1 MSSAEGEWLG
11 AKEASALLGVRR
23 ETLYAYASRGLVRV
37 RRVGSARVYARADLE
52 ALRARSQARRGHAA
66 VAAGAL
72 RFGEPVL
79 DTRVSSIGADGPRYR
94 GRSAVELAQQ
104 DVSAE
109 RVAEL
114 LWTEV
119 LPEHEPVWPR
129 AEKVE
134 LDALRERQRVELSPA
149 GAMLLVLANTPHD
162 EGAASRSREDELD
175 SARRLLRLVAAAPA
189 LGLPPRWLDKALS
202 ARTLAA
208 ALLSSLAKR
217 SSEPAE
223 AALNQALTLIADH
236 ELNASTFVARVAA
249 SAGADM
255 PRSLAAAFATLTGA
269 RHGGVCDRLDTVL
282 DGFSRPEQAIAWVRA
297 ELAQRRAVPGFGHPL
312 YASGDPRAA
321 PLLRASLELG
331 ADVPR
336 VRAVHVAIDA
346 MALAGGEP
354 ATVDLGLVAIAAAL
368 GLRSGSAAAIFALG
382 RALGYVAHVLEQ
394 REQGF
399 LLRPRAHYV
408 GI

>member
-1 MSSAEGEWLG
+1 MSSKGGEWL
-11 AKEASALLGVRR
+11 AAADASALLGVRR

-37 RRVGSARVYARADLE
+37 RRVGNARAYARADLE

-79 DTRVSSIGADGPRYR
+79 DTRVSTIAVDGPRYR
-94 GRSAVELAQQ
+94 GRSALELVKNN
-104 DVSAE
+104 VSAE
-109 RVAEL
+109 CAAEL

-119 LPEHEPVWPR
+119 LPEAEPRWPR
-129 AEKVE
+129 AQKADLEALSDHRRSE
-134 LDALRERQRVELSPA
+134 LPPMA
-149 GAMLLVLANTPHD
+149 AMLLVLANAPRD
-162 EGAASRSREDELD
+162 EHATQRSRDEELD
-175 SARRLLRLVAAAPA
+175 AARRLVRLVAAAPA
-189 LGLPPRWLDKALS
+189 LALPQPWLHKALS
-202 ARTLAA
+202 ARSLAR
-208 ALLSSLAKR
+208 ALLASLGKR
-217 SSEPAE
+217 SSERGE
-223 AALNQALTLIADH
+223 SMLNQALVLIADH
-236 ELNASTFVARVAA
+236 ELTASTFVARVAA

-255 PRSLAAAFATLTGA
+255 PRALTAAFATLTGT
-269 RHGGVCDRLDTVL
+269 RHGGACDRLDAVL
-282 DGFSRPEQAIAWVRA
+282 DGFSRPEQALGWIRA

-312 YASGDPRAA
+312 YATGDPRAA
-321 PLLRASLELG
+321 PLLRVSLEVGGDL
-331 ADVPR
+331 AR
-336 VRAVHVAIDA
+336 VRAVQVAIEA

-354 ATVDLGLVAIAAAL
+354 ATVDLGLVAVAAAL

-408 GI
+408 GV